1 MISIRSELLEEYV
14 EDIQCVCSG
23 LDQAKYFQTALNLRA
38 KVNLLLSHLSNKG
51 LSTFVQ
57 LVCILMFSAYWA
69 HWHGHAMFRYCA
81 RWIQEAQLWRYQD
94 RPSLRGSGLPRQS
107 SAAGICEVTSSSTR
121 STYASTRMRRRSSS
135 ALWCRITDALMMRCS
150 PPFDYSDLSG
160 PEADPSE
167 MPEYVEDDALK

>member
-94 RPSLRGSGLPRQS
+94 RPSLRGSGLTWRS
-107 SAAGICEVTSSSTR
+107 GAAGVTSNSTR
-121 STYASTRMRRRSSS
+121 SIHASTRMPRRSPS
-135 ALWCRITDALMMRCS
+135 ALWRHITDASLVRAVPS
-150 PPFDYSDLSG
+150 LRLQWWQLSRSWSFWNARVRRG
-160 PEADPSE
+160 WCP
-167 MPEYVEDDALK
+167 KIN